1 MAKIIHIAP
10 SNTNAKKITA
20 ELRQLTDTLAMNY
33 NYDKILLAIAEHKPA
48 VILLSLTDLTNSE
61 KSTAEKLLSEKSDIK
76 FIIMGSQYE
85 CNEFFSKS
93 CSSNISRYL
102 MTPMPI
108 SDIINTVKQCIPP
121 EALAEAKAFAQKYD
135 KPKKHILIVD
145 DDVVFLRMM
154 TNALKNDYIVSV
166 AKSGTTAIS
175 LLGRGIPDLILLDYE
190 MPILDGPQLMLL
202 LQSEEQYKDIPV
214 FFLTEQTDPGTV
226 KRALMLG
233 PVGYILKS
241 SGQKV
246 ILNRIN
252 EFFTEVK

>member
-1 MAKIIHIAP
+1 MATIIHIAP
-10 SNTNAKKITA
+10 SNPNAKKITA
-20 ELRQLTDTLAMNY
+20 ELRQLTDTLTMNY
-33 NYDKILLAIAEHKPA
+33 NYDRIRLAIAEHKPA

-61 KSTAEKLLSEKSDIK
+61 KETAERLLNEKSEIR
-76 FIIMGSQYE
+76 FIIMGSQQE

-108 SDIINTVKQCIPP
+108 SDIINTVKQCIPKSV
-121 EALAEAKAFAQKYD
+121 LAKSEPCKSED
-135 KPKKHILIVD
+135 NGSKKHILIVD

-154 TNALKNDYIVSV
+154 TNALKDDYRVSV
-166 AKSGTTAIS
+166 AKSGTSAIS
-175 LLGRGIPDLILLDYE
+175 LLGKDIPDLILLDDE
-190 MPILDGPQLMLL
+190 MPILDGPHLMLL

-214 FFLTEQTDPGTV
+214 FFLTGQTDPGTV
-226 KRALMLG
+226 KRALVLG

-246 ILNRIN
+246 ILKRIN